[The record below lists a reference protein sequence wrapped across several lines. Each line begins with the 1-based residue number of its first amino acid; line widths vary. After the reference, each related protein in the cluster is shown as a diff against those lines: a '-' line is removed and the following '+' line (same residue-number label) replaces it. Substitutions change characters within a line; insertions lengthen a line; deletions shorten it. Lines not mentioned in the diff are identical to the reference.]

1 MSICSKTDIFQ
12 SLTKNGTQIQCV
24 DIPAAEDRPMVPRT
38 SLASLAG
45 LYDSDVMQDVDSRHI
60 LYILRSAGDIVI
72 DDTFFR
78 LSRKS

>member
-1 MSICSKTDIFQ
+1 
-12 SLTKNGTQIQCV
+12 
-24 DIPAAEDRPMVPRT
+24 MVPRT

-60 LYILRSAGDIVI
+60 RYILRSAGDIVI